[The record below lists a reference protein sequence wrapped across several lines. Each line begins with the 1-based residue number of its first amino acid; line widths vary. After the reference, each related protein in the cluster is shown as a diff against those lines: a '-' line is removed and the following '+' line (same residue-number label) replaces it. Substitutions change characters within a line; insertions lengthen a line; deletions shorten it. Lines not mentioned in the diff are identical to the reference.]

1 MIAPLLPL
9 LLHIALPPLPISTS
23 LPSPCQCR
31 RPAQR
36 TAAVRYPAEPRRLR
50 PRKLGAADAGAAHS
64 PIPLRGRRW
73 AQWPTNEVFR
83 SSQAAHPVSGDARS
97 RMSATRSL
105 PDLVNAKESLQ
116 QVKEALQAEEAEVW
130 TGQKGL
136 PTREGRKKEKERT
149 AGEAGGA
156 RQGAGQGC
164 AGVGRVA
171 GAG

>member
-50 PRKLGAADAGAAHS
+50 PRKLGAADAGAARS

-130 TGQKGL
+130 AGQKGL
-136 PTREGRKKEKERT
+136 PTREGKEEREREREPPVRP
-149 AGEAGGA
+149 AVRCRGRG
-156 RQGAGQGC
+156 R
-164 AGVGRVA
+164 GVLA
-171 GAG
+171 HWQN